1 MTQLRLRDFFNPNSK
16 GNKNSKS
23 GLMGEDSGDFTQTH
37 GTLFD
42 FEEPENDNKTD
53 VISFHSFTVHKS
65 YEGRGLLSTR
75 MSTAAEVVDNYCPS
89 DGKPRQRKISEFND
103 SQITEDRIG
112 ATGQLLSFPTVGQT
126 APTNFVQSQPLE
138 EQAVPKPARRD
149 SQVFGTSNQ
158 PQTNLSD
165 WFSKPA
171 QTQPV
176 RTPFS
181 QLVSKTQ
188 QTIPTPAFASA
199 PAARAKVTRNLDDFF
214 KQSILVAEP
223 RPIQVVIFLIIR
235 SLHSAKDRLMMRISE
250 EQKSHRFLFRGESTG
265 LLTTL

>member
-42 FEEPENDNKTD
+42 FDEPENDNKTD

-103 SQITEDRIG
+103 SQITEDRNG

-126 APTNFVQSQPLE
+126 APTNFVQTQPLE
-138 EQAVPKPARRD
+138 EPVVPKPARRD
-149 SQVFGTSNQ
+149 SQMFGTSSQ

-165 WFSKPA
+165 WFGKPA
-171 QTQPV
+171 QTQPL

-188 QTIPTPAFASA
+188 QTIPPLVFPSA
-199 PAARAKVTRNLDDFF
+199 PATRAKVTRNLDDFF

-223 RPIQVVIFLIIR
+223 RAIHVVDFLIIR
-235 SLHSAKDRLMMRISE
+235 SLHLAKGHLMMRTSE
-250 EQKSHRFLFRGESTG
+250 EQKQLQSLCLEESTG
-265 LLTTL
+265 LWITS

>member
-23 GLMGEDSGDFTQTH
+23 GLLGEDSGDFTQTH

-65 YEGRGLLSTR
+65 YEGRGLSTK

-89 DGKPRQRKISEFND
+89 DGKPRQRKISDFND
-103 SQITEDRIG
+103 SQITDERIG
-112 ATGQLLSFPTVGQT
+112 APSQLLSFPTVGH
-126 APTNFVQSQPLE
+126 AVPTNFSQPLALE
-138 EQAVPKPARRD
+138 ELAVPKPIRRD
-149 SQVFGTSNQ
+149 SQVLGGASQ

-165 WFSKPA
+165 WFGKQA

-188 QTIPTPAFASA
+188 QVIPVPAFASA
-199 PAARAKVTRNLDDFF
+199 PAKTKVTRNLDDFF

-223 RPIQVVIFLIIR
+223 RLNQVAYHLINR
-235 SLHSAKDRLMMRISE
+235 NLLLGRDLLMKKTSE
-250 EQKSHRFLFRGESTG
+250 ELKSLQFHSLEESID
-265 LLTTL
+265 LWITL